1 MSVVSLPDDKSV
13 KLVPHVHGVDPRDP
27 RLRVDQRGPRLRVD
41 TEGPASTGGHRGTR
55 VYGVDTE
62 GPASTGWTR
71 GTRRGAY
78 GRAQRQAPLHSP
90 RFQPHTASYHLLLKI
105 INRCAPLGT
114 ADTLRQVK
122 GVGVKNQ
129 P

>member
-27 RLRVDQRGPRLRVD
+27 RLRVDQRGPRLR
-41 TEGPASTGGHRGTR
+41 
-55 VYGVDTE
+55 VDTE